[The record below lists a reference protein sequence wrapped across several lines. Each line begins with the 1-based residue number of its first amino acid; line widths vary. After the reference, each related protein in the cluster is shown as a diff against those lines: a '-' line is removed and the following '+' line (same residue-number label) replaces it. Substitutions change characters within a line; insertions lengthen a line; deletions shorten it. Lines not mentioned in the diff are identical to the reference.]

1 MWNDSFRKNR
11 PKTSFLVSDEY
22 VHDGSQ
28 NSAPPPPPP
37 APVLKPV
44 GSRSIKQKPIVKEM
58 SLNDQ
63 LMAQIRQASTVSDDY
78 VFDGSNVEKRQ
89 EVSQGCRL
97 LNNVQTNATIKSSIG
112 SKPKPQP
119 VANLEG
125 RDLLLSEIQNGIKL
139 RSVPN

>member
-1 MWNDSFRKNR
+1 MGSVHEIA
-11 PKTSFLVSDEY
+11 TLVSDEY

-28 NSAPPPPPP
+28 SSAPAPPPPP

-63 LMAQIRQASTVSDDY
+63 LMAQIRQASSVSDDY

-89 EVSQGCRL
+89 EVSKNR
-97 LNNVQTNATIKSSIG
+97 
-112 SKPKPQP
+112 
-119 VANLEG
+119 
-125 RDLLLSEIQNGIKL
+125 RDF
-139 RSVPN
+139 